1 MTSSCPDFELGL
13 PCPGGSTLS
22 LRLMPERAVFDS
34 RSSTLLVADVHLG
47 KAAVFRARGIPVP
60 QGTTTAT
67 LARLS
72 QAVERCQARRLVV
85 LGDLLHAKE
94 SHAPDTMAVFR
105 NWRQRHAEL
114 ECWVVEGNHDRHAGA
129 LATELGFYC
138 TDEFQGSDWCGV
150 HGDRP
155 TRSGAN
161 WVLEGHLHPVVSLRS
176 RLHQLRLPCFWLHG
190 SVLTLPAFGEFTGG
204 HLVGQ
209 TPCADER
216 LFVVSTVVSE
226 FKRTAKLQTRA
237 G

>member
-1 MTSSCPDFELGL
+1 
-13 PCPGGSTLS
+13 LS

-129 LATELGFYC
+129 LATELGFHC
-138 TDEFQGSDWCGV
+138 TDEFLASDWCGM

-155 TRSGAN
+155 RPSNSA
-161 WVLEGHLHPVVSLRS
+161 WVLEGHVHPVVHLRS
-176 RLHQLRLPCFWLHG
+176 SVDRLRLPCFWLHG
-190 SVLTLPAFGEFTGG
+190 QVLTLPAFGEFTGG
-204 HLVGQ
+204 HVVGPPTQ
-209 TPCADER
+209 AAER
-216 LFVVSTVVSE
+216 LFVVSKTVNEMNRSAV
-226 FKRTAKLQTRA
+226 RDRP
-237 G
+237 